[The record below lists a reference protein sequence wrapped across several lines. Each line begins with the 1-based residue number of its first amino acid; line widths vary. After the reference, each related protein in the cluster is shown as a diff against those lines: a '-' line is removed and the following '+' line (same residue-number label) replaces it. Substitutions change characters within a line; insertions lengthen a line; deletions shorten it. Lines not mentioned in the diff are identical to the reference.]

1 MNLLEKWKA
10 KARAARRRILFPEGT
25 DERIL
30 RAARQLADEGL
41 ARPLVVGP
49 GEATRRSAEA
59 AGVSLDGIDVLD
71 PERDFPTETY
81 AASYAERR
89 GVSAAVGRRLMRK
102 PLFLA
107 AMHLAAG
114 EADGMVGGATCPTAH
129 LLMAARS
136 CIDLSPGV
144 ESVSSFYVIAFPP
157 RGGCAGRTFV
167 FADCAVNIA
176 PTEEQLADTALA
188 AAASARRLL
197 EVEPKVAFLS
207 FSTRGSAGHPRVD
220 RVRRAFEIAR
230 DRAPD
235 AILDGELQLD
245 AAVTPRVARTK
256 CPDSPLAGEAN
267 VLVFPDLDAGNIAY
281 KLAQHLGG
289 AAAYGPILQGFS
301 RPVNDLSRGATAED
315 AAVVGVITAVQAAET
330 EPSPTGAAP
339 QDAPEG
345 RTS

>member
-1 MNLLEKWKA
+1 MDLIEKWKA

-30 RAARQLADEGL
+30 RAARQLADEDL

-49 GEATRRSAEA
+49 GEAARRAAEA
-59 AGVSLDGIDVLD
+59 AGVSLEGVDVLD
-71 PERDFPTETY
+71 PQQDFPLETY

-89 GVSAAVGRRLMRK
+89 GVSPAVARRLMRK

-114 EADGMVGGATCPTAH
+114 AADGLVGGATCPTAH

-144 ESVSSFYVIAFPP
+144 GNISSFYVMVFPP
-157 RGGCAGRTFV
+157 RGEEAGRTLV

-176 PTEEQLADTALA
+176 PTPEQLADIAVSA
-188 AAASARRLL
+188 AGNARRLL
-197 EVEPKVAFLS
+197 DVEPKVAFLS
-207 FSTRGSAGHPRVD
+207 FSTRGSARHPHVD

-230 DRAPD
+230 ERAPD
-235 AILDGELQLD
+235 LPMDGEMQLD
-245 AAVTPRVARTK
+245 AAVTPRVARAK
-256 CPDSPLAGEAN
+256 CPDSPLAGAAN
-267 VLVFPDLDAGNIAY
+267 VLIFPDLNAANIAY

-315 AAVVGVITAVQAAET
+315 VAMVAVLTSLQAAEV
-330 EPSPTGAAP
+330 EGAPTGAEA
-339 QDAPEG
+339 QDPSKGSA
-345 RTS
+345 S